1 MQQLFI
7 YYKQLFISHVHTQ
20 IHLPDNDI
28 HHQAVS
34 HESHHAH
41 DHVDQCDGD
50 PHAARKQVVRFVKV
64 TEVVLEQR
72 LVIKAN
78 MPRIAKAKRLVDKL
92 HLGTPVG

>member
-1 MQQLFI
+1 MI
-7 YYKQLFISHVHTQ
+7 IIIQLFISHVDTQ
-20 IHLPDNDI
+20 MGLPDNDI
-28 HHQAVS
+28 HNQAVS
-34 HESHHAH
+34 YESHHAH

-50 PHAARKQVVRFVKV
+50 PHAARKQVVRVAEL

-78 MPRIAKAKRLVDKL
+78 MPRIPKAQRLVYEL